1 MPNLNES
8 LIDMNPWWKGDL
20 QLYFKPREIYE
31 EIQKYIPL
39 RQIIAFT
46 GLRRVGKT
54 TLLMKIIEDT
64 IKKGFDPKRII
75 YFSFD
80 EFRTGEIKDI
90 LKAYDE
96 IMGQNFKVGNYV
108 LVMDEVQKLSDW
120 ENQIKIIYD
129 LYKDI
134 KIILSGSE
142 SLFIRKKSK
151 ETLGGRLFEFKVNPL
166 NFREFLSFKGKSFE
180 PPSLYD
186 SELSRLFR
194 EFILTQGFPE
204 LVDVSDKGIIKKYIK
219 ESIVEKA
226 IYRDIPQIYKINDV
240 QLLESLLNIFMYD
253 PGEITEISELAKELS
268 ASRQTISQYLSYLEE
283 TFLLRKV
290 YNFARSRRKVER
302 KLKKY
307 YPTILAPELL
317 FRDDENSKS
326 KVWECLV
333 VNQLNTEFFWRDVYK
348 NEVDIITQEMVP
360 IEVKYGKITIDGLIH
375 FMKQFNVEEGYVI
388 SPKREEEIIK
398 EEKKIHV
405 TKAYF
410 FFLKR

>member
-20 QLYFKPREIYE
+20 QLYFKSREIYE

-166 NFREFLSFKGKSFE
+166 NFREFISFKGKSFE

-388 SPKREEEIIK
+388 SPNREEEIIK